1 MLAAVATVSADLAQ
15 CTESGERWWG
25 AQDEGGDD
33 RVVFWVVPLSVTA
46 TVAQTSASVSSRYS
60 EEAPASMQP
69 CRIAPQVSV
78 FVLLCLVK
86 QVTLST
92 CSTSCSRDSAAA
104 AWLALMS
111 NVSETWQLL
120 RCQYLYFCTSKA
132 SKLSNSV
139 PTRCLRLG
147 P

>member
-1 MLAAVATVSADLAQ
+1 MPAAVATVSADLAQ
-15 CTESGERWWG
+15 CTEGGECCWG

-78 FVLLCLVK
+78 FVLLY
-86 QVTLST
+86 
-92 CSTSCSRDSAAA
+92 
-104 AWLALMS
+104 W
-111 NVSETWQLL
+111 
-120 RCQYLYFCTSKA
+120 
-132 SKLSNSV
+132 
-139 PTRCLRLG
+139 
-147 P
+147 